1 MGKIQEY
8 ASLTVAA
15 DGDLLFIG
23 DTSTSWQINNIS
35 VANLHKVKQ
44 VWALDANGLKLTD
57 QASSDTLGIF
67 IKDGGNVGIGQSAT
81 SPNTFLELNSG
92 ARTDTFDAADSTT
105 WTNMLLLNP
114 TDTSAAAVGINFQ
127 VDGTFVST
135 GGAGIAGVKSHASA
149 AQMDLVFI
157 TDPNAASSAERMR
170 ILHNGNVGIGSSSP
184 GDLLEVSGKSTST
197 APIFI
202 RINFNTGSGDAASY
216 GALKFTEDGAAKAYI
231 TYMGSNF
238 TTAGRRQTLELRS
251 NATDSTGG
259 IAFFPSNSGDADVF
273 FRGDGKV
280 GIGDNK
286 WSVTALPQAALHVK
300 GTGVVADGDEPLLR
314 VEATSGNAA
323 IYLKNSGSA
332 QPGYIVSS
340 YNNLF
345 IGASVVPGAST
356 HLQISKSAGRL
367 IVGGPYADYTYPLTV
382 GTISPHLVEVDGVM
396 VPATGSGLKPTV
408 ARFIGYNATEH
419 GTIDGK
425 TFLVLTNPVA
435 QPQLGIVYQ
444 SAGSTGEVQWL
455 SGSFYGPDDVNYF
468 GWRYLGAAN
477 INDPDRATF
486 YSTVLE
492 NNTVYISSANTVS
505 ADIAECTGGINA
517 ANTPVGYGR
526 VKGRGTTL
534 SPLGAAQY
542 NVSAMEADP
551 GTIPGTNKN
560 IVKITFTKELSNAK
574 YTLIATGWDQTNGQV
589 ITGLIGGI
597 AGSATHWNA
606 AHCYITFYPTDVD
619 LEDTDTLWSWAIYG
633 AKFKE

>member
-8 ASLTVAA
+8 SAITTPATN
-15 DGDLLFIG
+15 DLLFIG
-23 DTSTSWQINNIS
+23 DTSNSNQIHNITVQNLHTVPAVRAAGAAGLGLTNNAGSYGLFIQNSNAFVGVGTATPNRLLHIYNNTGTVATNSQVRIENAGAGDAYIYMAAGTDWSFGIDNSDGDKFKFNIS
-35 VANLHKVKQ
+35 NDVSDGTEV
-44 VWALDANGLKLTD
+44 LTFQRD
-57 QASSDTLGIF
+57 
-67 IKDGGNVGIGQSAT
+67 GNVGVGT
-81 SPNTFLELNSG
+81 
-92 ARTDTFDAADSTT
+92 AA
-105 WTNMLLLNP
+105 
-114 TDTSAAAVGINFQ
+114 
-127 VDGTFVST
+127 
-135 GGAGIAGVKSHASA
+135 
-149 AQMDLVFI
+149 
-157 TDPNAASSAERMR
+157 
-170 ILHNGNVGIGSSSP
+170 P
-184 GDLLEVSGKSTST
+184 GDLLEVSGSASST
-197 APIFI
+197 AGILT
-202 RINFNTGSGDAASY
+202 RINFDTGSGAAASY
-216 GALKFTEDGAAKAYI
+216 GGIRFTEDGAAKAYI

-238 TTAGRRQTLELRS
+238 TTAGRRQTLEFRS
-251 NATDSTGG
+251 DATASTGG

-280 GIGDNK
+280 GIGDNT

-300 GTGVVADGDEPLLR
+300 GTGVAADGDEPLLR
-314 VEATSGNAA
+314 VEATSNNAA
-323 IYLKNSGSA
+323 IHLKNSGSA

-340 YNNLF
+340 YNNVF
-345 IGASVVPGAST
+345 IGASVVPAANT
-356 HLQISKSAGRL
+356 HLQISKSTGRL

-382 GTISPHLVEVDGVM
+382 GSISSHMVEVPPSGSGIW

-444 SAGSTGEVQWL
+444 SAGSTGAVQWL

-468 GWRYLGAAN
+468 GWRYLAAPGYN

-486 YSTVLE
+486 YSTTLE

-526 VKGRGTTL
+526 VKGRGTSL

-542 NVSAMEADP
+542 NVSAMEVNP
-551 GTIPGTNKN
+551 LTLGQN

-574 YTLIATGWDQTNGQV
+574 YTLIATGWDETNGQV

-606 AHCYITFYPTDVD
+606 AHCYITFYPTNVD